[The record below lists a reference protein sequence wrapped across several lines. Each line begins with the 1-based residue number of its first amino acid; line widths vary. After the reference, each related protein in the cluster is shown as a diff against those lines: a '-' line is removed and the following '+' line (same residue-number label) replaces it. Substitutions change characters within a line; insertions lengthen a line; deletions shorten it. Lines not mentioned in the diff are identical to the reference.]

1 MITHT
6 VVFRMKHAKGSEAE
20 ASFIKAAQAL
30 AKITGV
36 QELSV
41 MKQTFAKSPYSHLLT
56 MKFANQ
62 AAYDGY
68 MDHPDH
74 VSFTRDRWDKE
85 VAAFMILDYE
95 PLEASS
101 RRNPLPRP
109 RPGGSAADAIRPRI
123 PARSK
128 ART

>member
-6 VVFRMKHAKGSEAE
+6 CVFRLKHAKGSDAE
-20 ASFIKAAQAL
+20 ASFIKAAKVL
-30 AKITGV
+30 AKIAGV

-56 MKFANQ
+56 MKFSNR

-68 MDHPDH
+68 MNHPDH
-74 VSFTRDRWDKE
+74 VIFTRERWDKE
-85 VAAFMILDYE
+85 VVDFMILDYE
-95 PLEASS
+95 ALG
-101 RRNPLPRP
+101 RNPLPRP
-109 RPGGSAADAIRPRI
+109 RPGGSAAEAIRPRI
-123 PARSK
+123 PAPPK